1 MIARIAAGISLS
13 LVAACALAQPYPNR
27 PIRLIVPYSG
37 GGHGD
42 VVVRTVTAAVSES
55 IGQQFVIEPR
65 PGAGGN
71 IAGDAVA
78 KATPDG
84 YTILFATPLLAINA
98 SLYQRL
104 SFDPRKDLVPI
115 TLAADG
121 PYVLYMTGKLPVSN
135 AAEFI
140 ALAKAKPKEFNYASL
155 GVGTG
160 PHLGGVLFAA
170 AAGIDLTHIPY
181 KGFAQSLPDLISGQ
195 VHITF
200 NGIGAAQQ
208 FVQTGQVKILG
219 FASPKRLPAYPDVPT
234 VAESVP
240 GFELAGWYGFCAP
253 AGVPAEILSRLNAE
267 FVRAVSTPEM
277 ADKML
282 KLGLFAKPQSLQ
294 EARQYFEREIERWG
308 RAVRLSGARID
319 E

>member
-1 MIARIAAGISLS
+1 MKICTGIAAL
-13 LVAACALAQPYPNR
+13 LVTATAFAQPYPNR
-27 PIRLIVPYSG
+27 PIRLVVPYSG

-42 VVVRTVTAAVSES
+42 VVVRTVIAPVSAS
-55 IGQQFVIEPR
+55 LGQQFVIEPK

-71 IAGDAVA
+71 IAAETVVRSPA
-78 KATPDG
+78 DG
-84 YTILFATPLLAINA
+84 YTLLYATPLLAINA

-104 SFDPRKDLVPI
+104 AFDPRKDLVPI

-121 PYVLYMTGKLPVSN
+121 PYVLYASGTLPVSN

-140 ALAKAKPKEFNYASL
+140 ALAKARPKAFNYASL
-155 GVGTG
+155 GVATG

-170 AAGIDLTHIPY
+170 AAGIELTHVPY
-181 KGFAQSLPDLISGQ
+181 KGFAQSLPDLVSGQ
-195 VHITF
+195 VHIAF

-219 FASPKRLPAYPDVPT
+219 FASPQRLPAFPNVPT

-240 GFELAGWYGFCAP
+240 GFELGGWYGFSAP
-253 AGVPAEILSRLNAE
+253 AGVPPEIMAKLNAE
-267 FVRAVSTPEM
+267 FVKAVSTPEM
-277 ADKML
+277 SDKLL
-282 KLGLFAKPQSLQ
+282 KLGLFARPQTLP
-294 EARQYFEREIERWG
+294 EARLYFEREIERWG
-308 RAVRLSGARID
+308 RAVKLSGARID